1 MKRARKRDRERKRVR
16 ERYKERE
23 DEEGRER
30 DTPMRVKLCS
40 ISRSLYLQRQA
51 SNILYNK
58 KISKISKGER
68 NPALD
73 LFSKSKI

>member
-51 SNILYNK
+51 SNI
-58 KISKISKGER
+58 
-68 NPALD
+68 
-73 LFSKSKI
+73 